1 MPAKEDEMKGTGLA
15 VFLHQLSLSAS
26 NIKKTT
32 VIVKAAEQSQTSNY
46 RKTGHQSGVEIEFL
60 SYNN

>member
-26 NIKKTT
+26 NIKK
-32 VIVKAAEQSQTSNY
+32 K
-46 RKTGHQSGVEIEFL
+46 L
-60 SYNN
+60 L